1 MANLFPLRGA
11 CIFGSA
17 MLLGGGTAVAQVQTD
32 DGLPPAGYGRL
43 NQDNISIGMRAN
55 SLDIRL
61 TILQESALR
70 LLNQD
75 SYASLHRLVESKRAQ
90 IDSVASLYGVPDPGL
105 LMVRYFALVEG
116 TRFDAQLL
124 TANVNT
130 LFLNPVAIIPLTTSI
145 QSDRLERRQ
154 TAAGIYVFADALT
167 PYIPMAFTYG
177 ATTTNGW
184 NSDRVEVLQRERNR
198 IQSRIMQEQS
208 AQEGGG

>member
-1 MANLFPLRGA
+1 MSSHFPSRA
-11 CIFGSA
+11 VCILGSA
-17 MLLGGGTAVAQVQTD
+17 VLLGAGTAAAQGLTD

-43 NQDNISIGMRAN
+43 NQDNLSIGMRTN

-90 IDSVASLYGVPDPGL
+90 IDSIAELYSVPEPGL

-154 TAAGIYVFADALT
+154 TAAGIYVFADVLT
-167 PYIPMAFTYG
+167 PYLPMSFTYG
-177 ATTTNGW
+177 ATATNGW
-184 NSDRVEVLQRERNR
+184 DSNRVQVLQRERNR
-198 IQSRIMQEQS
+198 IQSRIMQQQS
-208 AQEGGG
+208 DQEGGR

>member
-1 MANLFPLRGA
+1 MASPFPFRAA
-11 CIFGSA
+11 CILGSA
-17 MLLGGGTAVAQVQTD
+17 VLLGAGTAVAQDQAD

-43 NQDNISIGMRAN
+43 NQDNISIGMRTN

-75 SYASLHRLVESKRAQ
+75 SYTSLNRLVESKRAQ
-90 IDSVASLYGVPDPGL
+90 IDSVATLFGVPEPGL

-145 QSDRLERRQ
+145 QSDRL
-154 TAAGIYVFADALT
+154 
-167 PYIPMAFTYG
+167 
-177 ATTTNGW
+177 
-184 NSDRVEVLQRERNR
+184 
-198 IQSRIMQEQS
+198 
-208 AQEGGG
+208 

>member
-1 MANLFPLRGA
+1 MSSHFPLRAA
-11 CIFGSA
+11 CILGSA
-17 MLLGGGTAVAQVQTD
+17 VLLGADTAVAQIQTD

-43 NQDNISIGMRAN
+43 NQDNLSIGMRTS

-75 SYASLHRLVESKRAQ
+75 SYASLHRLVESKRVQ
-90 IDSVASLYGVPDPGL
+90 IDSIAELYSVPQPGL

-154 TAAGIYVFADALT
+154 TAAGIYVFADVLT
-167 PYIPMAFTYG
+167 PYLPMSFTYG

-184 NSDRVEVLQRERNR
+184 DSNRVQVLQRERNR
-198 IQSRIMQEQS
+198 IQSRIMQQQS
-208 AQEGGG
+208 DQDGGR

>member
-1 MANLFPLRGA
+1 MFNLFHLRAAG
-11 CIFGSA
+11 ILVSA
-17 MLLGGGTAVAQVQTD
+17 VLLGGGTAVAQIQTD

-43 NQDNISIGMRAN
+43 NQDNLSIGMRAN

-90 IDSVASLYGVPDPGL
+90 IDSVAMLYGVPEPGL
-105 LMVRYFALVEG
+105 LMVRFFALVEG

-124 TANVNT
+124 TANVNA

-167 PYIPMAFTYG
+167 PYRPMTFTYS

-198 IQSRIMQEQS
+198 IQSRIVQEQS
-208 AQEGGG
+208 AQEGGR

>member
-1 MANLFPLRGA
+1 MASPFPFRA
-11 CIFGSA
+11 SCILGSA
-17 MLLGGGTAVAQVQTD
+17 VLLGAGTAVAQDQVD

-43 NQDNISIGMRAN
+43 NQDNISIGMRTN

-75 SYASLHRLVESKRAQ
+75 SYTSLNRLVESKRAQ
-90 IDSVASLYGVPDPGL
+90 IDSVATLFGVPEPGL
-105 LMVRYFALVEG
+105 LMVRFFALVEG

-145 QSDRLERRQ
+145 QSDRLSRQ
-154 TAAGIYVFADALT
+154 QQAVGIYVFADVLT
-167 PYIPMAFTYG
+167 PYFPMAFTYG
-177 ATTTNGW
+177 ATTTNAW
-184 NSDRVEVLQRERNR
+184 DSNRVQVLQRERNR
-198 IQSRIMQEQS
+198 IQSRVIQEQS
-208 AQEGGG
+208 DQEGGR

>member
-1 MANLFPLRGA
+1 MANPLPFRAA
-11 CIFGSA
+11 CILGSA
-17 MLLGGGTAVAQVQTD
+17 VLLGAGTAVAQDQAD

-43 NQDNISIGMRAN
+43 NQDNISIGMRTN

-75 SYASLHRLVESKRAQ
+75 SYTSLNRLVESKRAQ
-90 IDSVASLYGVPDPGL
+90 IDSVATLFGVPEPGL

-130 LFLNPVAIIPLTTSI
+130 LFLDPVAIIPLTTSI
-145 QSDRLERRQ
+145 QSDRLSRQ
-154 TAAGIYVFADALT
+154 QQAVGIYVFADVLT
-167 PYIPMAFTYG
+167 PYFPMAFTYG
-177 ATTTNGW
+177 TTTTNGW
-184 NSDRVEVLQRERNR
+184 DSNRVQVLQRERNR
-198 IQSRIMQEQS
+198 IQSRVIQEQS
-208 AQEGGG
+208 DQEGGR

>member
-1 MANLFPLRGA
+1 MASSFPSRAA
-11 CIFGSA
+11 CLLGCT
-17 MLLGGGTAVAQVQTD
+17 MLLGAGPGQAQDQID

-43 NQDNISIGMRAN
+43 NQDDLSIGMRTN

-75 SYASLHRLVESKRAQ
+75 SYASLHRLVESKRTQ
-90 IDSVASLYGVPDPGL
+90 IDSVARLYGVSDPGL
-105 LMVRYFALVEG
+105 LMVRYFALAEG

-145 QSDRLERRQ
+145 QSDRLGRRQ
-154 TAAGIYVFADALT
+154 QAAGIYVFEDALT

-184 NSDRVEVLQRERNR
+184 DRNRTENLQRERNR
-198 IQSRIMQEQS
+198 IQNRLNQNQ
-208 AQEGGG
+208 GGGEDGG

>member
-1 MANLFPLRGA
+1 MSSHFPLRAA
-11 CIFGSA
+11 CILGSA
-17 MLLGGGTAVAQVQTD
+17 VLLGADTAVAQIQTD

-43 NQDNISIGMRAN
+43 NQDNLSIGMRTS

-75 SYASLHRLVESKRAQ
+75 SYASLHRLVESKRVQ
-90 IDSVASLYGVPDPGL
+90 IDSIAELYSVPQPGL

-167 PYIPMAFTYG
+167 PYLPMSFTYG

-184 NSDRVEVLQRERNR
+184 DSNRVQVLQRERNR
-198 IQSRIMQEQS
+198 IQSRIMQQQS
-208 AQEGGG
+208 DQDGGR

>member
-1 MANLFPLRGA
+1 MSSHFPLRAA
-11 CIFGSA
+11 CILGSA
-17 MLLGGGTAVAQVQTD
+17 VLLGADTAVAQIQTN

-43 NQDNISIGMRAN
+43 NQDNLSIGMRTS

-75 SYASLHRLVESKRAQ
+75 SYASLHRLVESKRVQ
-90 IDSVASLYGVPDPGL
+90 IDSIAELYSVPQPGL

-154 TAAGIYVFADALT
+154 TAAGIYVFADVLT
-167 PYIPMAFTYG
+167 PYLPMSFTYG

-184 NSDRVEVLQRERNR
+184 DSNRVQVLQRERNR
-198 IQSRIMQEQS
+198 IQSRIMQQQS
-208 AQEGGG
+208 DQDGGR

>member
-1 MANLFPLRGA
+1 MSSQFHLRAA
-11 CIFGSA
+11 CFLGSA
-17 MLLGGGTAVAQVQTD
+17 VLLGAGTAVAQGQTD

-43 NQDNISIGMRAN
+43 NQDNLSIGMRTN
-55 SLDIRL
+55 GLDIRL

-90 IDSVASLYGVPDPGL
+90 IDSIAELYSVPQPGL

-154 TAAGIYVFADALT
+154 TAAGIYVFADVLT
-167 PYIPMAFTYG
+167 PYLPMAFTYG

-184 NSDRVEVLQRERNR
+184 DSNRVQVLQRERNR
-198 IQSRIMQEQS
+198 IQSRVIQDQS
-208 AQEGGG
+208 VQEGGQ

>member
-1 MANLFPLRGA
+1 MSIPFPLRAAG
-11 CIFGSA
+11 ILVSVV
-17 MLLGGGTAVAQVQTD
+17 LLGGGTAVTQIQTE

-43 NQDNISIGMRAN
+43 NQDNLSIGMRAN

-70 LLNQD
+70 LLNDD

-90 IDSVASLYGVPDPGL
+90 IDSVAALYGVPEPGL

-124 TANVNT
+124 TANINT

-145 QSDRLERRQ
+145 QSDRLKRRQ
-154 TAAGIYVFADALT
+154 TAAGIYVFSDALT
-167 PYIPMAFTYG
+167 PYRPMAFTYE
-177 ATTTNGW
+177 ATTTNAW

-198 IQSRIMQEQS
+198 IQLRIIQDQS
-208 AQEGGG
+208 AQDGGR